1 MDNGILIIAHA
12 PLASALRQGVAHVFP
27 EASASVLALDVQA
40 QDAPELSLAKAR
52 DLCRPLQD
60 GSVLILTDLLGATPC
75 NVALELTKDWQS
87 GQARLVAGVN
97 MPMLLRAM
105 TYRGEALPNMLQ
117 KVLAA
122 GAQCIVEV
130 PADGPPAKSKGGT

>member
-52 DLCRPLQD
+52 DLCRPLQA

-97 MPMLLRAM
+97 MPMLLKLTTCRCGPSAADLAE
-105 TYRGEALPNMLQ
+105 TLRRYGQEHILHPTRG
-117 KVLAA
+117 
-122 GAQCIVEV
+122 
-130 PADGPPAKSKGGT
+130 S